1 MEIPPSPVTTRLR
14 MLQDKLA
21 RLRAVW
27 GQAGGGASPPDF
39 GERLSEDRIIDIE
52 RMLGCRLPEGYRR
65 FLIEVGNGGFG
76 PGLGLIPF
84 GADSMVDPRI
94 PADDRAVLNPSAPFA
109 YLEDWNF
116 PPLKRAMEEQ
126 SAQLEELQTFYFS
139 TARIDGTIRVAD
151 LGCGAIA
158 LLVLN
163 GTQRGR
169 IWLDFRGTF
178 GGIAQDLEF
187 LDWYDAWLDDQYCHA
202 TISINPRNP

>member
-1 MEIPPSPVTTRLR
+1 VVSGLDSV
-14 MLQDKLA
+14 
-21 RLRAVW
+21 
-27 GQAGGGASPPDF
+27 SF
-39 GERLSEDRIIDIE
+39 LS
-52 RMLGCRLPEGYRR
+52 
-65 FLIEVGNGGFG
+65 
-76 PGLGLIPF
+76 
-84 GADSMVDPRI
+84 
-94 PADDRAVLNPSAPFA
+94 VLLPSAPFA